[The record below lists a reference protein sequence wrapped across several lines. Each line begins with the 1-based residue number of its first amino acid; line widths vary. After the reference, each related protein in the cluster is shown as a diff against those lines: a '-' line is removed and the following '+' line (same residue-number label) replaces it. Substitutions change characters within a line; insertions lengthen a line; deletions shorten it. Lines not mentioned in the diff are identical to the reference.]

1 MFPPIIFIA
10 KRYYLS
16 GKNFLLINIISLLSM
31 LVIAL
36 VTLSLII
43 ILSVFN
49 GMEGLIRSLFNT
61 FDSEICIK
69 PKEGK
74 SFHYTSDIQNKL
86 YKVSGID
93 LITEV
98 IEDYAV
104 VSYKNE
110 NDVVLVKGVSDNFIA
125 HQRMDS
131 FIVQGNFRL
140 ADTAQSYAIIGRG
153 IQYKLSIAISNQ
165 LNKLVFYYPNKSKI
179 KSPTSLEAF
188 NSKAIQAGGV
198 FAIEKQYDDQYIF
211 VPLDFAK
218 DLMGMEDERTQLEIK
233 VKANNDLLDVRDQI
247 REALGEEFLV
257 LSSDEQHVGLLRA
270 IRTEKLIVTIMLLLI
285 LGIASVGIFFCLTML
300 TLNKQKDIAV
310 LKSMGASESFIKNL
324 FITEGVIISISGAF
338 LGGILGMALV
348 WSQEQFEWIAI
359 GNESSVVPTYPVDL
373 QLLDV
378 ALVFVAVV
386 VISIL
391 VSLRPSILASKVLVK
406 DQI

>member
-1 MFPPIIFIA
+1 MIQSAFFIA

-49 GMEGLIRSLFNT
+49 GMEDLIRSLFNT

-74 SFHYTSDIQNKL
+74 SFLYNDTFKSKL
-86 YKVSGID
+86 NNVKGVEI
-93 LITEV
+93 ITEV

-110 NDVVLVKGVSDNFIA
+110 NDVVLIKGVSNNFVA

-131 FIVQGNFRL
+131 FIVQGKFIL
-140 ADTAQSYAIIGRG
+140 GDTSQDYAIIGRG
-153 IQYKLSIAISNQ
+153 IQYKLSIALNNTF
-165 LNKLVFYYPNKSKI
+165 NKLVFYYPNKSKI
-179 KSPTSLEAF
+179 KSPSSLEAF
-188 NSKAIQAGGV
+188 NSKAIQPGGV

-211 VPLDFAK
+211 VPLEFAK
-218 DLMGMEDERTQLEIK
+218 ELMSMEDYRTQLEIK
-233 VKANNDLLDVRDQI
+233 VKEGFDLLTVRDDI
-247 REALGEEFLV
+247 KSILGENYLV
-257 LSSDEQHVGLLRA
+257 LSSDEQHIGLLRA
-270 IRTEKLIVTIMLLLI
+270 IRTEKLIVTIMLILI

-300 TLNKQKDIAV
+300 TLNKQKDIAI
-310 LKSMGASESFIKNL
+310 LKSMGASEVFIKRL
-324 FITEGVIISISGAF
+324 FILEGVLISTTGAILGVF
-338 LGGILGMALV
+338 LGTTIV
-348 WSQEQFEWIAI
+348 WLQEQFQWIEI
-359 GNESSVVPTYPVDL
+359 GNDTSVVPSYPVDL
-373 QLLDV
+373 QYMDV
-378 ALVFVAVV
+378 TVVFLSVL

-391 VSLRPSILASKVLVK
+391 VSLRPAIIASKVIVK
-406 DQI
+406 DTI

>member
-1 MFPPIIFIA
+1 MIQASFFIA

-69 PKEGK
+69 PQEGK
-74 SFHYTSDIQNKL
+74 SFL
-86 YKVSGID
+86 YDESFKSNLKKVKGIEI
-93 LITEV
+93 ITEV
-98 IEDYAV
+98 IEDFAV

-110 NDVVLVKGVSDNFIA
+110 NDVVLIKGVSNNFVS

-131 FIVQGNFRL
+131 FIVQGKFQL
-140 ADTAQSYAIIGRG
+140 GDTAQSYAIIGRG
-153 IQYKLSIAISNQ
+153 IQYKLSIALNNAF
-165 LNKLVFYYPNKSKI
+165 NKLVFYYPNKSKI

-188 NSKAIQAGGV
+188 NSKAIQPGGV

-211 VPLDFAK
+211 VPLEFAK
-218 DLMGMEDERTQLEIK
+218 ELMSMEDFRTQIEIK
-233 VKANNDLLDVRDQI
+233 VKPSYDILSVRDEI
-247 REALGEEFLV
+247 KNVLGEKYLV
-257 LSSDEQHVGLLRA
+257 LSSDEQHIGLLRA
-270 IRTEKLIVTIMLLLI
+270 IRTEKLIVTIMLILI

-310 LKSMGASESFIKNL
+310 LKSMGASEQFIKRL
-324 FITEGVIISISGAF
+324 FIMEGVLISVTGAIF
-338 LGGILGMALV
+338 GVCLGTGIV
-348 WSQEQFEWIAI
+348 WLQERYKWIEI
-359 GNESSVVPTYPVDL
+359 GNDSSVVPSYPVEL
-373 QLLDV
+373 QSMDV
-378 ALVFVAVV
+378 IIIFVSVLI
-386 VISIL
+386 ISIL
-391 VSLRPSILASKVLVK
+391 VSLRPAILASKVVVK
-406 DQI
+406 DTI